1 MLAIIFGTEEQNMK
15 TYQSGTKEKKN
26 FFKRHKYALA
36 LIVSVLVV
44 AAVIILSVVFTL
56 PSNEPP
62 ITDVVVEP
70 PNVDVN
76 NEPVVTMPI
85 KGAEVGMDYA
95 DDKIVYWT
103 TLDLW
108 QWHPAVDFVGSGS
121 VFAIMDGKVLDV
133 EKTTIEGNVVTIE
146 HSDGYVSI
154 YKSLGNDVVV
164 KKGDTV
170 KSGDKIG
177 SASTAMMS
185 ELDTGAHVHFE
196 LKKNGKY
203 VNPATLLNINQDK

>member
-1 MLAIIFGTEEQNMK
+1 MK

-44 AAVIILSVVFTL
+44 AAVIVLSVVFTL
-56 PSNEPP
+56 PDKKQP
-62 ITDVVVEP
+62 ITDVVVDP

-76 NEPVVTMPI
+76 NDPVVTMPM
-85 KGAEVGMDYA
+85 KGAQVGMDYA
-95 DDKIVYWT
+95 DDKIVYWN

-146 HSDGYVSI
+146 HDGGYISV
-154 YKSLGNDVVV
+154 YKSLGNNVPV

-177 SASTAMMS
+177 EASTAMMS
-185 ELDTGAHVHFE
+185 ELDTGAHLHFE

-203 VNPATLLNINQDK
+203 VNPATLLDINQDK

>member
-1 MLAIIFGTEEQNMK
+1 MK

-44 AAVIILSVVFTL
+44 AAVIVLSVVFTL
-56 PSNEPP
+56 PDKKQP
-62 ITDVVVEP
+62 ITDVVVDP

-76 NEPVVTMPI
+76 NDPVVTMPM
-85 KGAEVGMDYA
+85 KGAQVGMDYA
-95 DDKIVYWT
+95 DDKIVYWN

-146 HSDGYVSI
+146 HDGGYISV
-154 YKSLGNDVVV
+154 YKSLGNNVPV

-170 KSGDKIG
+170 KSGDKRG
-177 SASTAMMS
+177 
-185 ELDTGAHVHFE
+185 
-196 LKKNGKY
+196 
-203 VNPATLLNINQDK
+203 

>member
-1 MLAIIFGTEEQNMK
+1 MK

-44 AAVIILSVVFTL
+44 AAVIVLSVVFTL
-56 PSNEPP
+56 PDKKQP
-62 ITDVVVEP
+62 ITDVVVDP
-70 PNVDVN
+70 PNVDVTN
-76 NEPVVTMPI
+76 DPVVTMPI
-85 KGAEVGMDYA
+85 NGAQVGMDYA
-95 DDKIVYWT
+95 DDKLVYWN

-108 QWHPAVDFVGSGS
+108 QWHPAVDFVGNGN

-154 YKSLGNDVVV
+154 YKSLGNDVAV

-177 SASTAMMS
+177 SASTSMMS
-185 ELDTGAHVHFE
+185 ELDSGAHVHFE

-203 VNPATLLNINQDK
+203 VNPSTLLPISQDK